1 MGLRAGKIAAS
12 SLVLRTLKVLRRNA
26 GIVQGTQFFFMVFF
40 ILNASCGNPQ
50 DQGSR
55 EGARL
60 SEREVAQHL
69 KFAGFPES
77 VIPTMVCV
85 AKFESRFKTNAINLN
100 RNGSMDHGVF
110 QINDA
115 WWLSE
120 CGVDPEGLKDPVVN
134 TRCAKTVFDRQG
146 LMAWYGYQKNWA
158 ICNNYKLSATEES
171 KEELSFLGP
180 VKPKTFGRVDSVV
193 RRAMASGP
201 KSLCQEKKLR
211 KCLTT
216 GQGYSC
222 FKKYGCRGK

>member
-1 MGLRAGKIAAS
+1 MGLRDKIAVLAT
-12 SLVLRTLKVLRRNA
+12 LDLRTLRDLRGSVRSVSCLQA
-26 GIVQGTQFFFMVFF
+26 LFAALVT
-40 ILNASCGNPQ
+40 LSASCGNPQ

-55 EGARL
+55 GATRL

-69 KFAGFPES
+69 KLAGFPES
-77 VIPTMVCV
+77 VIPTMVCI
-85 AKFESRFKTNAINLN
+85 AKHESRFKTNAINFN
-100 RNGSMDHGVF
+100 TNGSIDHGIF

-158 ICNNYKLSATEES
+158 ICNNYKLSES
-171 KEELSFLGP
+171 EDKTGEIGFLGP
-180 VKPKTFGRVDSVV
+180 VQPRTFGRVDSAV

-201 KSLCQEKKLR
+201 RSTCNEKKLR

-222 FKKYGCRGK
+222 FRKYGCKGK